1 MTWNN
6 GSIEKYDLLM
16 LNLPVMLYYTAFSYL
31 SIAREIRNGIT
42 TTNAAGG
49 HCILAMNNNTSISL
63 NYSRG

>member
-31 SIAREIRNGIT
+31 SIARYFVN
-42 TTNAAGG
+42 
-49 HCILAMNNNTSISL
+49 CISSHTI
-63 NYSRG
+63 YSKLP